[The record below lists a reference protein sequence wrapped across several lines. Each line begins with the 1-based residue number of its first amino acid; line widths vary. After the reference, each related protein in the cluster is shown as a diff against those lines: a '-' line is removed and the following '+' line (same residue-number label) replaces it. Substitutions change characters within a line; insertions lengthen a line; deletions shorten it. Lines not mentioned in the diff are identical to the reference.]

1 MFLDLFPIN
10 HAARNGRNPSVQKE
24 DTMQGISL
32 AYLMACVRA
41 LWGANSN
48 LLNTAVRRTV
58 TTVSY
63 GKEDTLALDAI
74 AEEEIAESLTR
85 FDHSATLVTEEAGKL
100 ASGDGNHQH
109 GAQFFSDPVD
119 GSKQL
124 QQFLMRSKFDPQ
136 ARVADL
142 IYASSAV
149 ADWEKMHG
157 APASVTGACSAIT
170 MVRDGVP
177 VFAAILN
184 FISQELVV
192 ACRDGIVR
200 ISLPHIKD
208 GLPEPLTPAWLF
220 GNGTPLS
227 FDWAP
232 AQEKDWSRPF
242 VTYLPNDETYR
253 SNFQGCRIFGDDEK
267 RVASLVG
274 KSTTGPARPLYLSD
288 LHRQP
293 RVKFVAANG
302 EKIGEWI
309 HWLPFIRFAKRGD
322 EPLLRLY
329 EVVPERPVVKGGI
342 LMSPP
347 PEYSIFQQV
356 AHGVFLINC
365 RRLRAFPNPS
375 LFRSTLVLL
384 PSDNVHIRSIMKSN
398 RHRRIQLPS

>member
-41 LWGANSN
+41 LWGANFN

-74 AEEEIAESLTR
+74 A
-85 FDHSATLVTEEAGKL
+85 EEAGKL

-157 APASVTGACSAIT
+157 APASG
-170 MVRDGVP
+170 
-177 VFAAILN
+177 
-184 FISQELVV
+184 
-192 ACRDGIVR
+192 
-200 ISLPHIKD
+200 
-208 GLPEPLTPAWLF
+208 
-220 GNGTPLS
+220 
-227 FDWAP
+227 
-232 AQEKDWSRPF
+232 
-242 VTYLPNDETYR
+242 
-253 SNFQGCRIFGDDEK
+253 
-267 RVASLVG
+267 
-274 KSTTGPARPLYLSD
+274 
-288 LHRQP
+288 
-293 RVKFVAANG
+293 
-302 EKIGEWI
+302 
-309 HWLPFIRFAKRGD
+309 
-322 EPLLRLY
+322 
-329 EVVPERPVVKGGI
+329 
-342 LMSPP
+342 
-347 PEYSIFQQV
+347 
-356 AHGVFLINC
+356 
-365 RRLRAFPNPS
+365 
-375 LFRSTLVLL
+375 
-384 PSDNVHIRSIMKSN
+384 
-398 RHRRIQLPS
+398 